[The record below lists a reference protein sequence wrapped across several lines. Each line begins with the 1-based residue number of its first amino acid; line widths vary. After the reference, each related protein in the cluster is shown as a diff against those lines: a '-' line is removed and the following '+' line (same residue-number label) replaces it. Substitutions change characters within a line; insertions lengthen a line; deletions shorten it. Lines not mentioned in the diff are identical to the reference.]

1 MNVQIT
7 FGNLAIEARFSFD
20 VIQLLAVALHGA
32 LMAKGQQGVFAGV
45 DAAGNRVAD
54 NDTIS
59 DDFKELDRGRWFSL
73 VNEDGAMEHW
83 RLRGWLMV
91 VAADYPQAQ
100 AMGPYMEGCQA
111 KCLCRGCNYERE
123 QASVH
128 SFFEPNAKWKLRE
141 QLRLRLLIAGWRRKR
156 DGAAMQREGINKL
169 IYALCPEYFPFINEV
184 RCRDGLST

>member
-73 VNEDGAMEHW
+73 VNEDGAMQ
-83 RLRGWLMV
+83 RCGGC
-91 VAADYPQAQ
+91 AA
-100 AMGPYMEGCQA
+100 G
-111 KCLCRGCNYERE
+111 
-123 QASVH
+123 
-128 SFFEPNAKWKLRE
+128 
-141 QLRLRLLIAGWRRKR
+141 
-156 DGAAMQREGINKL
+156 
-169 IYALCPEYFPFINEV
+169 
-184 RCRDGLST
+184 